1 MTNRYQFA
9 THVYNELSATYG
21 EVAEALLQMHYQ
33 DASDEQFFLFTN
45 ARYDA
50 EIRLPAR
57 PLDAL
62 FFKANLMAFSNIMY
76 MKGIIK
82 HPDDFAK
89 RIEKNQIRARKR
101 EKNVAVSE

>member
-1 MTNRYQFA
+1 MNNRYQFA
-9 THVYNELSATYG
+9 TSVHNELSATYG
-21 EVAEALLQMHYQ
+21 EVAEALLDLKYKN
-33 DASDEQFFLFTN
+33 DSDEQYFLFTN
-45 ARYDA
+45 EKYDA

-57 PLDAL
+57 PSDAL

-89 RIEKNQIRARKR
+89 RIEKKR
-101 EKNVAVSE
+101 LSNTVKVAA

>member
-1 MTNRYQFA
+1 MNNRYQFA
-9 THVYNELSATYG
+9 TSVHNDLSATYG
-21 EVAEALLQMHYQ
+21 EVAEALLQMKYKNE
-33 DASDEQFFLFTN
+33 SDEQYFLFTN
-45 ARYDA
+45 EKYDA

-62 FFKANLMAFSNIMY
+62 FFKANLMAFSNIMF

-89 RIEKNQIRARKR
+89 RIEKNRLPTAK
-101 EKNVAVSE
+101 VMA

>member
-9 THVYNELSATYG
+9 TNVYHELSATYG

-33 DASDEQFFLFTN
+33 DKSDEQYFLFTN
-45 ARYDA
+45 EKYDA
-50 EIRLPAR
+50 EIRLPIR
-57 PLDAL
+57 PLDTP

-76 MKGIIK
+76 MKGVIK

-89 RIEKNQIRARKR
+89 RIEKNRLQA
-101 EKNVAVSE
+101 EKQENIATTLK

>member
-45 ARYDA
+45 TRYDA

-57 PLDAL
+57 PLDAP

-82 HPDDFAK
+82 HPDDFVK
-89 RIEKNQIRARKR
+89 RIEKNQVRARKR